1 MFQHTLWIA
10 MLSLL
15 SSASTHAGPAENAYA
30 NLPIRIISSM
40 ATREI
45 LSDLSRRFE
54 EQSPHRV
61 VLESVGG
68 VDAEQRVQNAEN
80 FDVVI
85 LASGAIE
92 RLAACAALE
101 PGSALAFVHS
111 SIAVAIRQG
120 AQKIDIHSESALRQA
135 VIAAKSISYSTGPS
149 GVYLQNLFEK
159 WGVADALKQRTIVPQ
174 PGIPVATLV
183 AGGEAEIGFQQ
194 LSELMHAKGITV
206 IGPLPAQIQAVTT
219 FSAAIAKN
227 SAQKAAAR
235 DYLQFITSPAA
246 YPVIQANGMRPAQ

>member
-1 MFQHTLWIA
+1 MFQRTLWIA

-15 SSASTHAGPAENAYA
+15 SSASTHADPAENASA
-30 NLPIRIISSM
+30 QPPIRIISSM

-68 VDAEQRVQNAEN
+68 VDAEQRVKNAEN

-85 LASGAIE
+85 LASGAID
-92 RLAACAALE
+92 RLAAGAALE
-101 PGSALAFVHS
+101 PGSALKFVHS

-159 WGVADALKQRTIVPQ
+159 WGVAEALKQRTIVPK

-194 LSELMHAKGITV
+194 LSELMHAKGISV
-206 IGPLPAQIQAVTT
+206 IGPLPAEIQAVTT
-219 FSAAIAKN
+219 FSAAIPKN

-235 DYLQFITSPAA
+235 DYMQFITSPAA
-246 YPVIQANGMRPAQ
+246 YPVIQANGMKPAQ